1 MAIEITTLA
10 RPYAKAA
17 FEFARDDKSIP
28 SWNVFLQNCAVITE
42 NHQTQDLLLD
52 PAILPEARAQFFEEI
67 LGKDCDD
74 SQRNFIRLLS
84 EESRLPVLPMI
95 AELFDLYRAEYEKTI
110 DVVAVSFR
118 SISEQQKE
126 AIATKLEKR
135 LGRKVSV
142 TTEIDPTLMGGL
154 VIRAGDLVIDG
165 SVRSRLEKLR
175 EQLIA

>member
-1 MAIEITTLA
+1 MAIEINTLA

-17 FEFARDDKSIP
+17 FEFARDTQAIS
-28 SWNVFLQNCAVITE
+28 SWNTFLQTCALIAADEHAQV
-42 NHQTQDLLLD
+42 LMKD
-52 PAILPEARAQFFEEI
+52 PAVLPEMRAAFFEDI
-67 LGKDCDD
+67 LQNRFDA
-74 SQRNFIRLLS
+74 SQKNFIQLLS
-84 EESRLPVLPMI
+84 EESRLTVLPQI
-95 AELFDLYRAEYEKTI
+95 AELFALYQADYEKTI

-126 AIATKLEKR
+126 AIALKLEKR

-142 TTEIDPTLMGGL
+142 TTEIDPTLIGGL

-165 SVRSRLEKLR
+165 SIRTRLQKLR